1 VLTSE
6 AQCGLSVLK
15 APEGSELTS
24 GGCLGLFLDRSTGR
38 LRALWRLGI
47 QYWAYWALVQ
57 LIFTLV
63 VVAWLLTSS
72 GGRIAL
78 GGLNASAVSSSPA
91 LPLVSGIV
99 GLLAAILTAWLAGR
113 FLDRRPFSEFGFHL
127 GSGWWLDLLFGMVLG
142 ALLMTIIFLVEL
154 GLGWVKVT
162 GAFEDH
168 LGGPF
173 LVSLLIPASTFIC
186 IGVSEETVFRG
197 YQLKNAAEGLN
208 YPALGP
214 SGAILLAWILSSVM
228 FGVLHA
234 NNPSA
239 TPISTLNIV
248 LAGLMLG
255 FGYVLSGEL
264 AVPIGLHI
272 TWNFFQGAVYG
283 FPVSGFG
290 AFGPTLL
297 TTEQGGP
304 RLWTGGSF
312 GPEGGLLVPGIMLLG
327 MSLVALWTHLRT
339 GKISLHTPIAE
350 SPYRDRPQTPSQ

>member
-1 VLTSE
+1 LE
-6 AQCGLSVLK
+6 
-15 APEGSELTS
+15 
-24 GGCLGLFLDRSTGR
+24 LFLDRSTGR

-47 QYWAYWALVQ
+47 QYWAYWVLVQ
-57 LIFTLV
+57 LAFNLLM
-63 VVAWLLTSS
+63 VALLLAIWGGRAPS
-72 GGRIAL
+72 GGLDAP
-78 GGLNASAVSSSPA
+78 VSSDYYPVV
-91 LPLVSGIV
+91 PLVSGV
-99 GLLAAILTAWLAGR
+99 AGLVVAILTVWLSGR
-113 FLDRRPFSEFGFHL
+113 FLDRRPFSEFGFRL
-127 GSGWWLDLLFGMVLG
+127 GAGWWLDLFFGLVLG
-142 ALLMTIIFLVEL
+142 ALLMTVVFIVEL

-162 GAFEDH
+162 GAFEVP
-168 LGGPF
+168 GGAPF
-173 LVSLLIPASTFIC
+173 VISILFPAATFVC
-186 IGVSEETVFRG
+186 VGLSEEMVSRG

-214 SGAILLAWILSSVM
+214 SGAILLAWISSSAL

-234 NNPSA
+234 DNPNA

-264 AVPIGLHI
+264 AIPIGLHI

-304 RLWTGGSF
+304 DLWTGGSF

-339 GKISLHTPIAE
+339 GKVSLHTPIAE
-350 SPYRDRPQTPSQ
+350 NPYRPQTPSQ

>member
-1 VLTSE
+1 M
-6 AQCGLSVLK
+6 Q
-15 APEGSELTS
+15 
-24 GGCLGLFLDRSTGR
+24 LFLDRSTGR
-38 LRALWRLGI
+38 LRALWRLAI
-47 QYWAYWALVQ
+47 QFGAYGVLALVVFN
-57 LIFTLV
+57 LLV
-63 VVAWLLTSS
+63 VAVSVARPTS
-72 GGRIAL
+72 GGLDTAGL
-78 GGLNASAVSSSPA
+78 GLGFI
-91 LPLVSGIV
+91 PLVSAV
-99 GLLAAILTAWLAGR
+99 AGLLGAVVAVWLAGR
-113 FLDRRPFSEFGFHL
+113 ILDRRHFPEFGFHL
-127 GSGWWLDLLFGMVLG
+127 GAGWWLDLLFGMVLG
-142 ALLMTIIFLVEL
+142 ALLMTTIFLMEL

-173 LVSLLIPASTFIC
+173 VVSLLIPLATFIC
-186 IGVSEETVFRG
+186 VGISEETVFRG

-214 SGAILLAWILSSVM
+214 SGAILLAWISSSVV
-228 FGVLHA
+228 FGVVHA

-264 AVPIGLHI
+264 AIPIGLHI

-283 FPVSGFG
+283 FPVSGFE

-297 TTEQGGP
+297 TTQQGGP
-304 RLWTGGSF
+304 DLWTGGSF
-312 GPEGGLLVPGIMLLG
+312 GPEGGLLVPGIMVLG

-339 GKISLHTPIAE
+339 GKISLHPPIAE
-350 SPYRDRPQTPSQ
+350 SPSREIPQQRHGE

>member
-1 VLTSE
+1 LE
-6 AQCGLSVLK
+6 
-15 APEGSELTS
+15 
-24 GGCLGLFLDRSTGR
+24 LFLDRSTGR

-47 QYWAYWALVQ
+47 QYWAYWVLVQ
-57 LIFTLV
+57 LAFNLLM
-63 VVAWLLTSS
+63 VALLLTIWGARVPS
-72 GGRIAL
+72 GGLDAP
-78 GGLNASAVSSSPA
+78 VSSDYYPVV
-91 LPLVSGIV
+91 PLVSGV
-99 GLLAAILTAWLAGR
+99 AGLVVAILTVWLSGR
-113 FLDRRPFSEFGFHL
+113 FLDRQPFSEFGFRL
-127 GSGWWLDLLFGMVLG
+127 GAGWWLDLFFGLVLG
-142 ALLMTIIFLVEL
+142 ALLMTVVFLVEL

-162 GAFEDH
+162 GAFEVP
-168 LGGPF
+168 GGAPF
-173 LVSLLIPASTFIC
+173 VISILFPAATFVC
-186 IGVSEETVFRG
+186 VGLSEEMVSRG

-214 SGAILLAWILSSVM
+214 SGAILLAWISSSAL

-234 NNPSA
+234 DNPNA

-264 AVPIGLHI
+264 AIPIGLHI

-290 AFGPTLL
+290 AFSPTLL

-304 RLWTGGSF
+304 DLWTGGSF

-339 GKISLHTPIAE
+339 GKVSLHTPIAE
-350 SPYRDRPQTPSQ
+350 NPYRPQTPSQ

>member
-1 VLTSE
+1 LE
-6 AQCGLSVLK
+6 
-15 APEGSELTS
+15 
-24 GGCLGLFLDRSTGR
+24 LFLDRSTGR

-47 QYWAYWALVQ
+47 QYWAYWVLVQ
-57 LIFTLV
+57 LAFNLLM
-63 VVAWLLTSS
+63 VALLLTIWGGRVPS
-72 GGRIAL
+72 GGLDAP
-78 GGLNASAVSSSPA
+78 VSSDYYPVV
-91 LPLVSGIV
+91 PLVSGV
-99 GLLAAILTAWLAGR
+99 AGLVVAILTVWLSGR
-113 FLDRRPFSEFGFHL
+113 FLDRRPFSEFGFRL
-127 GSGWWLDLLFGMVLG
+127 GAGWWLDLFFGLVLG
-142 ALLMTIIFLVEL
+142 ALLMTVVFLVEL

-162 GAFEDH
+162 GAFEVP
-168 LGGPF
+168 GGAPF
-173 LVSLLIPASTFIC
+173 VISILFPAATFVC
-186 IGVSEETVFRG
+186 VGLSEEMVSRG

-214 SGAILLAWILSSVM
+214 SGAILLAWISSSVF

-234 NNPSA
+234 DNPNA

-264 AVPIGLHI
+264 AIPIGLHI

-304 RLWTGGSF
+304 DLWTGGSF

-339 GKISLHTPIAE
+339 GKVSLHTPIAE
-350 SPYRDRPQTPSQ
+350 NPYRPQTPSQ